1 MSFIRK
7 RPFIEHPCENRPM
20 TCYSDSSF
28 NLFVYQNP
36 PRILVIMIMIMIII
50 IFISGGS
57 HSQTQDFIFTV
68 ALRFKVY
75 TFHASGLRVEFFS
88 SRYSFLNYE
97 RDGV

>member
-7 RPFIEHPCENRPM
+7 RPFIEHPCENRLM

-36 PRILVIMIMIMIII
+36 PRIFNIMIMIMIII
-50 IFISGGS
+50 IFISRGS
-57 HSQTQDFIFTV
+57 HRTLFSLWLSD
-68 ALRFKVY
+68 LRFISFMLQTRELK
-75 TFHASGLRVEFFS
+75 FFFS
-88 SRYSFLNYE
+88 SKYSFLNYE